1 MACVSVMLL
10 SQLSSL
16 RIIEFSY
23 QVITGGESKTKKVTL
38 RTTMHPSISKSLDII
53 KGSFARLCL
62 KDQDILGDAE
72 RWNKVSKLD
81 WTHSFFK
88 IILIGRIA
96 KLCFISSLN

>member
-1 MACVSVMLL
+1 MACISVILL
-10 SQLSSL
+10 SQRTSLS
-16 RIIEFSY
+16 IIEFSY

-53 KGSFARLCL
+53 KGSFERLCL

-81 WTHSFFK
+81 WPHSFF
-88 IILIGRIA
+88 
-96 KLCFISSLN
+96 